1 MNSRAGAGWL
11 FTYRVAASIPMTSD
25 FSVKFYGCRG
35 SIPVTGSGHTKYG
48 GATSCLRVH
57 AGGREVIVDAG
68 SGLVQHSNSIVNDYA
83 GNRTPV
89 YSCILISHAHLDH
102 LMGLPYF
109 APLYMSDATV
119 DILGPRNPVHQSFDE
134 TIDTFMSPP
143 YFPVPRYEMNAD
155 IRIRNVGESDRLYF
169 IHGQRSPQSVRAEH
183 PDHAGDVPHE
193 DQIDLEVH
201 CMRGYNHPKSG
212 VNIYKFVAGDKT
224 LVYATDTEGFVHG
237 DQRLIEFAH
246 GADILIHDAM
256 YTDERYTSMPSP
268 TQGYGHS
275 TVEIATRLAENAE
288 VDRLFLFHHAPAS
301 NDSELDRVAELGK
314 SLFANTQVAADGL
327 EVDI

>member
-1 MNSRAGAGWL
+1 
-11 FTYRVAASIPMTSD
+11 MTTE

-35 SIPVTGSGHTKYG
+35 SIPVTGANHTKYG
-48 GATSCLRVH
+48 GATSCLRVR

-68 SGLVQHSNSIVNDYA
+68 SGLVQHSDSIVNAYT
-83 GNRTPV
+83 GNGTPV
-89 YSCILISHAHLDH
+89 YSCVLVSHAHLDH

-109 APLYMSDATV
+109 APLYMVDATV
-119 DILGPRNPVHQSFDE
+119 DILGPRNPVHESFEE
-134 TIDTFMSPP
+134 TIDSFMSPP

-155 IRIRNVGESDRLYF
+155 IRIRNFGEADVLYF
-169 IHGQRSPQSVRAEH
+169 IKGQRSPVSVRAGH
-183 PDHAGDVPHE
+183 PDHAGSVPHE
-193 DQIDLEVH
+193 DQVVLEVH

-237 DQRLIEFAH
+237 DQRLIDFAH

-256 YTDERYTSMPSP
+256 YTDERYTSMPAP

-275 TVEIATRLAENAE
+275 TVEIATRVAENAE
-288 VDRLFLFHHAPAS
+288 VGQLFLFHHAPAS
-301 NDSELDRVAELGK
+301 DDAELDRVDEMGK
-314 SLFANTQVAADGL
+314 SQFANTQVAADGL
-327 EVDI
+327 EVEI